1 MGFSRLPWW
10 LSDKESTCNAR
21 DRGSVPGLG
30 RSASRHGNPPVF
42 LPEKSHGQSI
52 LVNYSPWG
60 CKESDT
66 TEATQYACMHGLPWW
81 FSHKESSCSI
91 GDLILV
97 GMIPW
102 RRKWQPTPVFLS
114 GKSHGQRILAG
125 YSPRGGQR
133 VGDDLVTKQQQCE
146 GLGMGE
152 KQVQVAEESYSDT
165 FKSTQG
171 TIL

>member
-30 RSASRHGNPPVF
+30 RSTSRHGNPPVF

-91 GDLILV
+91 GDLILGRDDPLEKEMATHSSILV
-97 GMIPW
+97 WEIIWTEDPGRLQSTGWPKSW
-102 RRKWQPTPVFLS
+102 R
-114 GKSHGQRILAG
+114 
-125 YSPRGGQR
+125 
-133 VGDDLVTKQQQCE
+133 
-146 GLGMGE
+146 
-152 KQVQVAEESYSDT
+152 
-165 FKSTQG
+165 
-171 TIL
+171 